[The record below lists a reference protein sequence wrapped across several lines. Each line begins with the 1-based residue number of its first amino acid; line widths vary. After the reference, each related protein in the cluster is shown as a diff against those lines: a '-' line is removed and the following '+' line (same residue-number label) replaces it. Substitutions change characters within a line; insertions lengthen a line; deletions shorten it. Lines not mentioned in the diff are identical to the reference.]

1 MPNID
6 ELIREHVTLE
16 VECIDRL
23 YLNGYVPKLQTG
35 GQLVTFLMEHLK
47 QPIPSP
53 ALLGQLTGR
62 FVASVK
68 KYVEEKQ
75 IPLIKFAHGERK
87 DDIANDLRRK
97 SEVEDGVVFV
107 GVAQEKALAFSAKKK
122 EKKGY
127 VGFDYSRGKSV
138 YVNQYYFYLNDAE
151 FGPAFIKVC
160 SYAPWGIKVCLNGHE
175 WAKRQLEKRGIGYEA
190 LDNGF
195 LTCEKP
201 SVLQAICDSLGPKQ
215 IERFFRKWVNR
226 LPLPLGPTNR
236 KAGYDWQLSIWQMEV
251 SLTQVF
257 DRPVHGR
264 EFFEEVIR
272 DNLDLG
278 RPDRVQLIFERH
290 ITKKTPGRFHTRVI
304 QNGVHPSLHI
314 AYKKFDLKQYFKEG
328 RALRTEGTFKNPQDF
343 GVNKGLTN
351 LSYLQEIGRSINR
364 RLLDVQRVSHNCG
377 LSGESIDRV
386 VRPTLTEDGQR
397 APGLRFGDP
406 RVMALFLALSLFLHV
421 VNGFR
426 NRDLRCAVAD
436 LLGIDLT
443 NYSTGKMT
451 YDLRRL
457 KLKGIIFRAEKS
469 NRYFL
474 TPYGWKVARLFSR
487 LEAHVFRPALTAFGN
502 HEAALPPKLYD
513 ALKKV
518 DEQLDMLIYHAQIH
532 NKAA

>member
-1 MPNID
+1 MPSID

-62 FVASVK
+62 FVASIK

-160 SYAPWGIKVCLNGHE
+160 SYAPWGIKICLNGHE

-201 SVLQAICDSLGPKQ
+201 SELQAICDSLGPKQ

-226 LPLPLGPTNR
+226 LPMPLGPTNR

-278 RPDRVQLIFERH
+278 RPDRVQLIFD
-290 ITKKTPGRFHTRVI
+290 RFQVNCPRLILSTDRSFSFCI
-304 QNGVHPSLHI
+304 LHV
-314 AYKKFDLKQYFKEG
+314 DL
-328 RALRTEGTFKNPQDF
+328 P
-343 GVNKGLTN
+343 
-351 LSYLQEIGRSINR
+351 
-364 RLLDVQRVSHNCG
+364 RLLPLLFCYTSRPIKRPSIVG
-377 LSGESIDRV
+377 LCSVTIIV
-386 VRPTLTEDGQR
+386 KFT
-397 APGLRFGDP
+397 
-406 RVMALFLALSLFLHV
+406 SL
-421 VNGFR
+421 
-426 NRDLRCAVAD
+426 
-436 LLGIDLT
+436 IT
-443 NYSTGKMT
+443 
-451 YDLRRL
+451 
-457 KLKGIIFRAEKS
+457 
-469 NRYFL
+469 
-474 TPYGWKVARLFSR
+474 FSR
-487 LEAHVFRPALTAFGN
+487 TLVLCQNLQNIAGQIYYCFE
-502 HEAALPPKLYD
+502 LPLIAESPK
-513 ALKKV
+513 
-518 DEQLDMLIYHAQIH
+518 ERCICSF
-532 NKAA
+532 